1 MAGLGITVDFDAQI
15 GSIESEIKKINASF
29 NKFDADARR
38 VSQNVSKSF
47 QLMESSAKS
56 VRNIA
61 LSFAGGLGFAAISK
75 EVLDTNRSMEALR
88 AQLKAIE
95 GSSRG
100 AERTFRF
107 ISDFATNTP
116 FEIQGLTDTY
126 IKLQNFGIEPT
137 EKVMAALTNQA
148 AKLGG
153 SQETLSGITLALG
166 QAYAKGKLQAEEMNQ
181 LIERGVPIY
190 KILAD
195 VTGQSGE
202 ALQDMAKNGELSATV
217 IDKVIDRMG
226 ELAKGSNAAAMD
238 TLNGKISNLA
248 DSWTRFQDVLLND
261 KSEGFIKNFVGG
273 IGNIIDGL
281 TAKMDN
287 SVEAQIKQAT
297 ERLKELEA
305 FRANSSSDFVGNP
318 VTDQRIQEQ
327 GKLLD
332 MLKEQ
337 KRQQD
342 IVDNSAKAI
351 AETWKWVDEADSKT
365 QSINKALSESGQKI
379 KTIDFN
385 PAQLEKSE
393 QIIKRL
399 RTELQL
405 TREQAAG
412 VVGNLFQ
419 ESGLNTSAVS
429 KDGFGS
435 IGIAQ
440 WTDRGESFR
449 KTALEGYAKGAGKL
463 PTDIEAQIGF
473 LINELL
479 TTERRAL
486 DRLRNTSG
494 VSDAALSFRQAFERP
509 DPAKANDQ
517 TRIAAANTAFL
528 GGLTESE
535 VKNAQALQEKTLKE
549 QQDWAERYKAVYTS
563 LYADIQSQKLPELQ
577 RNIADKTSE
586 VLKQAGLDTDNL
598 TEAQLRQKAGLVD
611 LVQQYFFLQ
620 ERTKLQTQSSE
631 EQIKKYNEVTEA
643 YKELEGV
650 LNSVVDNEK
659 FTEVLTHWKDLL
671 GKGAITTDEFTKN
684 MGALAVEFNKSTD
697 AIKNSTDQM
706 SEFAV
711 QAARN
716 MQDAFADF
724 LFDPFKDGLGGM
736 ADNFASTL
744 QRMVANAASQQIF
757 DAFGIDKILKGG
769 LSGSGFGDAA
779 GSFFSGAADFLSGV
793 FSANGNVFQGGNV
806 VPFANGGIISSPMM
820 FPLRNNR
827 VGIAGEAGA
836 EAIMPLRRDSSGR
849 LGVAMSGNQ
858 GGSTVININQT
869 INVASGADS
878 NRVRQSAGQG
888 LRDALALVNSAGRYR

>member
-1 MAGLGITVDFDAQI
+1 MALGITVDFDAQI

-29 NKFDADARR
+29 NKFDSDARR

-47 QLMESSAKS
+47 GLMESSAKS

-137 EKVMAALTNQA
+137 QKVMEALTNQA

-190 KILAD
+190 KLLAE

-202 ALQDMAKNGELSATV
+202 ALQEMSKNGELSANV
-217 IDKVIDRMG
+217 IDKVIIKMG
-226 ELAKGSNAAAMD
+226 ELANGSNAAAMD
-238 TLNGKISNLA
+238 TLNGKISNLS
-248 DSWTRFQDVLLND
+248 DSWTRFQDVLVND
-261 KSEGFIKNFVGG
+261 KSEGFIKTFVTGV
-273 IGNIIDGL
+273 GNAVDIL
-281 TAKMDN
+281 TAKID
-287 SVEAQIKQAT
+287 SSLDSQIKQAT
-297 ERLKELEA
+297 ERLKELET
-305 FRANSSSDFVGNP
+305 FRAHSSSDFVGNP

-342 IVDNSAKAI
+342 IVDNSAKSI

-365 QSINKALSESGQKI
+365 QSINKSLGEAGQKI
-379 KTIDFN
+379 KTINFN

-393 QIIKRL
+393 QIIRRL
-399 RTELQL
+399 RTELSL

-419 ESGLNTSAVS
+419 ESGLSTSAVS
-429 KDGFGS
+429 NDGFGS
-435 IGIAQ
+435 VGIAQ
-440 WTDRGESFR
+440 WTDRGQSFR
-449 KTALEGYAKGAGKL
+449 KTALEGFSKGAGKL
-463 PTDIEAQIGF
+463 PTDIESQIDF
-473 LINELL
+473 LIHELQ

-494 VSDAALSFRQAFERP
+494 VPDAALAFRQAFERP

-535 VKNAQALQEKTLKE
+535 VKNAQSVQEKTLKE
-549 QQDWAERYKAVYTS
+549 QQDWAERYKAVFTS
-563 LYADIQSQKLPELQ
+563 LYSDIQSQNLPELQ
-577 RNIADKTSE
+577 RQISEKTAE

-611 LVQQYFFLQ
+611 LVREYFFLE

-631 EQIKKYNEVTEA
+631 EQVKKFNEVTAA
-643 YKELEGV
+643 YKELDDV
-650 LNSVVDNEK
+650 LNSLVDNEK

-671 GKGAITTDEFTKN
+671 DRGVITTAEFTKN
-684 MGALAVEFNKSTD
+684 MGAVADQFNKSTD
-697 AIKNSTDQM
+697 AVKNSSDQM

-724 LFDPFKDGLGGM
+724 LFDPFKGGLEGM
-736 ADNFASTL
+736 ADNFANTL

-757 DAFGIDKILKGG
+757 DALGIDKLLKGG
-769 LSGSGFGDAA
+769 LSGSGLGDAA
-779 GSFFSGAADFLSGV
+779 GSLFSSAGDFFGSL
-793 FSANGNVFQGGNV
+793 FSANGNVFQGGSV
-806 VPFANGGIISSPMM
+806 VPFANGGIINSPMM
-820 FPLRNNR
+820 FPLRNNTL
-827 VGIAGEAGA
+827 GIAGEAGA
-836 EAIMPLRRDSSGR
+836 EAILPLRRDSSGK

-858 GGSTVININQT
+858 GGSSVININQT

-888 LRDALALVNSAGRYR
+888 LRDALAVVNSAGRYR